1 MKELQELKA
10 GVQTTLNGL
19 SKNLEMDNAAI
30 AEEVERLK
38 RAVFV
43 AEAKAES
50 VKKMHSDH

>member
-10 GVQTTLNGL
+10 GVQTTPNGL

-30 AEEVERLK
+30 AEEVESLK

-43 AEAKAES
+43 AEAEAES

>member
-30 AEEVERLK
+30 AEEVESLK
-38 RAVFV
+38 RAVFI
-43 AEAKAES
+43 AEAEAES